1 MILLQDLSAL
11 EDGNEA
17 VHEAIKAA
25 TGFKWF
31 DAAGVTEMLIR
42 FGFFMLVLW
51 FIVYFLYYR
60 KTHRRDYFFTLVLLS
75 VSIFFLIYLLGSVKV
90 KIGFALGLFAIFGV
104 LRYRTETI
112 PVREMSYMFGVI
124 SLSVINAL
132 ADSLSI
138 AELLLPNVAIAVLI
152 WLFETY
158 VLRKNLASKLI
169 LYDRIEL
176 ITPERREELL
186 ADLRKRTGLEITKLN
201 IGSVDFLKDTAIIK
215 IEYENDGN
223 GDKQINDTL
232 KVPKYEWQDV
242 KETTDS
248 KPAVAAV
255 RSFHPDILVSRRC
268 RVGCFGRGLPQ
279 VLQEVERGSRDGIP
293 FAQRFPHRRPRQ
305 PGRRRQLQSAAVAQ
319 GKCGLHPAHRQ
330 QPRGNHLSGRWCELQ

>member
-1 MILLQDLSAL
+1 MFLLQDLTGL
-11 EDGNEA
+11 EDGA
-17 VHEAIKAA
+17 ADVVHEAVSKGMNFRWI
-25 TGFKWF
+25 
-31 DAAGVTEMLIR
+31 DEAGVMEMLIR

-51 FIVYFLYYR
+51 FIVHFLYYR

-132 ADSLSI
+132 ADSLSFV
-138 AELLLPNVAIAVLI
+138 ELLIPNLAIALLI
-152 WLFETY
+152 WMFETF

-186 ADLRKRTGLEITKLN
+186 ADLTKRTGLKITKLN
-201 IGSVDFLKDTAIIK
+201 IGSVDFLKDSAIIK
-215 IEYENDGN
+215 IEYENDGTA
-223 GDKQINDTL
+223 DKQISDTL
-232 KVPKYEWQDV
+232 KIHRDEWQDV
-242 KETTDS
+242 KEN
-248 KPAVAAV
+248 
-255 RSFHPDILVSRRC
+255 
-268 RVGCFGRGLPQ
+268 G
-279 VLQEVERGSRDGIP
+279 
-293 FAQRFPHRRPRQ
+293 
-305 PGRRRQLQSAAVAQ
+305 
-319 GKCGLHPAHRQ
+319 
-330 QPRGNHLSGRWCELQ
+330 

>member
-1 MILLQDLSAL
+1 MILLQELGL
-11 EDGNEA
+11 ENETGA
-17 VHEAIKAA
+17 VQDVASHVASN
-25 TGFKWF
+25 FRWF

-132 ADSLSI
+132 ADSLSFV
-138 AELLLPNVAIAVLI
+138 ELLLPNVAIAALI
-152 WLFETY
+152 WMFEAL
-158 VLRKNLASKLI
+158 VLRRNLASKLI

-186 ADLRKRTGLEITKLN
+186 EDLHKRTGLNIIKLN
-201 IGSVDFLKDTAIIK
+201 VGSIDFLKDTAILK
-215 IEYENDGN
+215 IEYENDGGGESHVN
-223 GDKQINDTL
+223 NTL
-232 KVPKYEWQDV
+232 KIPKYEWQEV
-242 KETTDS
+242 KE
-248 KPAVAAV
+248 
-255 RSFHPDILVSRRC
+255 
-268 RVGCFGRGLPQ
+268 
-279 VLQEVERGSRDGIP
+279 
-293 FAQRFPHRRPRQ
+293 
-305 PGRRRQLQSAAVAQ
+305 
-319 GKCGLHPAHRQ
+319 
-330 QPRGNHLSGRWCELQ
+330 NN

>member
-11 EDGNEA
+11 DNGTDA
-17 VHEAIKAA
+17 VHEVASKVASD
-25 TGFKWF
+25 FRWY

-42 FGFFMLVLW
+42 FGFFLLVLF

-132 ADSLSI
+132 AESLSFV
-138 AELLLPNVAIAVLI
+138 ELLLPNIAIALLI
-152 WLFETY
+152 WLFEAF
-158 VLRKNLASKLI
+158 VLRRNLASKLI

-176 ITPERREELL
+176 ITPERRDELIE
-186 ADLRKRTGLEITKLN
+186 DLRKRTGLNIHKVS
-201 IGSVDFLKDTAIIK
+201 IGSIDFLKDTAVLK
-215 IEYENDGN
+215 IEYENDGGGGSHVN
-223 GDKQINDTL
+223 NTL
-232 KVPKYEWQDV
+232 KIPKYEWEEV
-242 KETTDS
+242 KET
-248 KPAVAAV
+248 
-255 RSFHPDILVSRRC
+255 
-268 RVGCFGRGLPQ
+268 
-279 VLQEVERGSRDGIP
+279 
-293 FAQRFPHRRPRQ
+293 
-305 PGRRRQLQSAAVAQ
+305 
-319 GKCGLHPAHRQ
+319 
-330 QPRGNHLSGRWCELQ
+330 N

>member
-11 EDGNEA
+11 DNGTDA
-17 VHEAIKAA
+17 VHEVASKVASD
-25 TGFKWF
+25 FKWY

-42 FGFFMLVLW
+42 FGFFMLVLF

-132 ADSLSI
+132 AESLSFV
-138 AELLLPNVAIAVLI
+138 ELLLPNIAIALLI
-152 WLFETY
+152 WLFETF
-158 VLRKNLASKLI
+158 VLRRNLASKLI

-176 ITPERREELL
+176 ITPERRDELIE
-186 ADLRKRTGLEITKLN
+186 DLRKRTGLN
-201 IGSVDFLKDTAIIK
+201 IHKVSVGSIDFLKDTAVLK
-215 IEYENDGN
+215 IEYENDGGGGSHVN
-223 GDKQINDTL
+223 NTL
-232 KVPKYEWQDV
+232 KIPKYEWEEV
-242 KETTDS
+242 KET
-248 KPAVAAV
+248 
-255 RSFHPDILVSRRC
+255 
-268 RVGCFGRGLPQ
+268 
-279 VLQEVERGSRDGIP
+279 
-293 FAQRFPHRRPRQ
+293 
-305 PGRRRQLQSAAVAQ
+305 
-319 GKCGLHPAHRQ
+319 
-330 QPRGNHLSGRWCELQ
+330 N

>member
-1 MILLQDLSAL
+1 MRLLQDLTAL
-11 EDGNEA
+11 EDGTEA
-17 VHEAIKAA
+17 VATAVNAA

-31 DAAGVTEMLIR
+31 DAMGVTEMLIR

-51 FIVYFLYYR
+51 FIVHFMYYR

-132 ADSLSI
+132 ADSLSV
-138 AELLLPNVAIAVLI
+138 AELLVPNVAIALLI
-152 WLFETY
+152 WLFETF

-176 ITPERREELL
+176 ITPERRQELL
-186 ADLRKRTGLEITKLN
+186 DDLTKRTGLEITKLN
-201 IGSVDFLKDTAIIK
+201 VGSVDFLKDTAIIK
-215 IEYENDGN
+215 IEYVNDGN
-223 GDKQINDTL
+223 GDKQIEDTL

-242 KETTDS
+242 KE
-248 KPAVAAV
+248 
-255 RSFHPDILVSRRC
+255 
-268 RVGCFGRGLPQ
+268 
-279 VLQEVERGSRDGIP
+279 
-293 FAQRFPHRRPRQ
+293 
-305 PGRRRQLQSAAVAQ
+305 
-319 GKCGLHPAHRQ
+319 
-330 QPRGNHLSGRWCELQ
+330 NN

>member
-1 MILLQDLSAL
+1 MILLQELGL
-11 EDGNEA
+11 ENETDA
-17 VHEAIKAA
+17 VQDVVSHVA
-25 TGFKWF
+25 GDFRWF

-132 ADSLSI
+132 ADSLSFV
-138 AELLLPNVAIAVLI
+138 ELLLPNVAIAALI
-152 WLFETY
+152 WMFEAL
-158 VLRKNLASKLI
+158 VLRRNLASKLI

-186 ADLRKRTGLEITKLN
+186 EDLHKRTGLNIIKLN
-201 IGSVDFLKDTAIIK
+201 VGSIDFLKDTAILK
-215 IEYENDGN
+215 IEYENDGGGESHVN
-223 GDKQINDTL
+223 NTL
-232 KVPKYEWQDV
+232 KIPKYEWQDV
-242 KETTDS
+242 KE
-248 KPAVAAV
+248 
-255 RSFHPDILVSRRC
+255 
-268 RVGCFGRGLPQ
+268 
-279 VLQEVERGSRDGIP
+279 
-293 FAQRFPHRRPRQ
+293 
-305 PGRRRQLQSAAVAQ
+305 
-319 GKCGLHPAHRQ
+319 
-330 QPRGNHLSGRWCELQ
+330 NN